1 MLERTKT
8 CPLHC
13 EASEASLL
21 SAPRVLVPS
30 VLELTMCLS
39 LAVLPSLLTSP
50 QTACEGRVFWGT
62 TLPSVDPME
71 TDGKSQTSLTP
82 PPTHTHRLCQQAWRM
97 LGHVERRSGPG
108 L

>member
-71 TDGKSQTSLTP
+71 TDGKSQTSLTTP
-82 PPTHTHRLCQQAWRM
+82 HTHTFCVSRLGGC
-97 LGHVERRSGPG
+97 SGM
-108 L
+108 